1 MHPECYAIWEE
12 NVMNELAK
20 AIARPGAAGTTAPRL
35 APAAASGLRP
45 ILNMWSAQHKRTLDT
60 LPACLCCLCR
70 RGYLRKDLLWGT
82 SGSAASAAS
91 ASALTTSPPPTL
103 PGARPAYAQSSIAQ
117 NPLTQNPPTA
127 SSAASRQQG
136 NSNSRN
142 RRGSES
148 QALAASRQQPLA
160 HYNQLTSP
168 RGSNAAAAASAAGV
182 AAKLL
187 AAPTPIP
194 LTGTAAALAAA
205 AAARHPTSV
214 NLSASLRTRTAS
226 GPVAATTAPYAAIV
240 ARQPG
245 AQVALAAQPPPQP
258 LAPQIVPQQQMTS
271 SGLPPQQHTQLQPA
285 AQSSRSRASSLS
297 VNVIAAQAQAQVQ
310 AGQWTSPLSAPIA
323 SPAQGVPAFP
333 RRASGFEGDTFE
345 IGVWNGPDEQQAMLS
360 QSGLAAQAPP
370 AQAAHMPSNQA
381 ARQAGFDFF
390 ATSDQ
395 AASGNI
401 FTRRADLS
409 SLIGLPGGPPG
420 VTRLRLNAYN
430 LKFEDDGPQGDDES
444 KTFVL
449 VNLTAHR
456 ATCVRCVLCTCALT
470 VYDRY
475 PLIDGTFF
483 LSPVDHCAPAVP
495 PPPES
500 GPPTSSGPPPMPV
513 AYPVQ
518 FEGRPMFLH
527 ALCVW
532 CMQSSVAFPGLLP
545 AAHTETAP
553 PRTRVCCKL
562 CGTAWELGAMLMV
575 GSMYAFD
582 LFSMNVCCTS
592 RLACNACGRPVI
604 DPSLLTAGG
613 GGGSAQGSGSG
624 SGGGPS
630 PLRHFSYLSR
640 SIRCPHCD
648 LDAPHLV
655 KPLRTHFIVRP
666 ASALL

>member
-12 NVMNELAK
+12 NVMNELGK
-20 AIARPGAAGTTAPRL
+20 AIARPGATAAVAPRL
-35 APAAASGLRP
+35 APAAASGPRP
-45 ILNMWSAQHKRTLDT
+45 ISNMWSAQYKRTLDT

-82 SGSAASAAS
+82 SSSAASAAS
-91 ASALTTSPPPTL
+91 ASASALTSPPPTL
-103 PGARPAYAQSSIAQ
+103 PGARAAYAQSSTAQ
-117 NPLTQNPPTA
+117 SPLTQNPPTA

-136 NSNSRN
+136 NSNARN

-148 QALAASRQQPLA
+148 QALAASRQQPLT

-168 RGSNAAAAASAAGV
+168 RGSNAAAAASAAGA

-205 AAARHPTSV
+205 QRPTPL
-214 NLSASLRTRTAS
+214 NLSASLPARTAS

-245 AQVALAAQPPPQP
+245 AQVALAAQPPPQS
-258 LAPQIVPQQQMTS
+258 LAPQTVPQQQMTS
-271 SGLPPQQHTQLQPA
+271 SGLPLQPQQHTQLQPA

-310 AGQWTSPLSAPIA
+310 AQAGQWTSPLSAPIA

-333 RRASGFEGDTFE
+333 RRASGLEADTFE

-370 AQAAHMPSNQA
+370 APAAHVPSNQA

-390 ATSDQ
+390 ATRDQ

-401 FTRRADLS
+401 FARRADLS
-409 SLIGLPGGPPG
+409 SLIGLPCGPPG

-495 PPPES
+495 PPPEP
-500 GPPTSSGPPPMPV
+500 GPPTSSGLPPVPV

-545 AAHTETAP
+545 AAHTDTAP

-582 LFSMNVCCTS
+582 LFAMSVCCTS
-592 RLACNACGRPVI
+592 RLACNGCGRPVI

-613 GGGSAQGSGSG
+613 GGGGGAQGSS
-624 SGGGPS
+624 SGPS